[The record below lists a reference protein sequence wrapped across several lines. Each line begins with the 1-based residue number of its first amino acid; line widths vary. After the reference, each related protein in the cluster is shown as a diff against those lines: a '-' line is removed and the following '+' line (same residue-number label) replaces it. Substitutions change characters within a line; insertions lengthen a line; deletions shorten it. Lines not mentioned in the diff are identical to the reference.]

1 MLHSK
6 YVDAYIEKYEN
17 GELVFNEARIKL
29 IEWLKKE
36 ILSRDDLYFFH
47 DEMIEGYVAFSE
59 TWYFELD
66 DWEKFIAS
74 FVFMFYKERKKV
86 VFRIFILII
95 ARGAGK
101 NGFITTLAHFL
112 ISSAHNQEEYG
123 VTIVANSEDQAKVS
137 FDEAFN
143 TIIRHEQLSAIRT
156 RDTLFDKGDNPQE
169 PDGEFEPWKSRIYS
183 RETQSEL
190 KFATSNADTKDGG
203 RQGAIIFDEFHQ
215 FEDSELVKVF
225 TGGLGKKLY
234 GRQFFIGTKGF
245 VREGYF
251 DMMYNRCQR
260 ILNGEAK
267 FNGIFP
273 WVCELDDISEMD
285 DEDMW
290 EKANPA
296 LQKPLTERA
305 DNLLDTI
312 RDEYYD
318 LLDEPSGRPAFVT
331 KRMNFIEGNSEHSVA
346 SRDELMA
353 TNRPFPE
360 TTTIPIGGLD
370 YAGVR
375 DFAAVGALFVEN
387 NDTEFIWKTHS
398 YATKPFVDKYYGY
411 SNTANS
417 SLGSGIR
424 APIKAWEEKGLMT
437 VLDSETIDARYV
449 VNWFI
454 RAREKWGL
462 NIIVIDNYHS
472 RLILHLLEEEG
483 FIVKR
488 IGNVRR
494 IEPIIAPQIEDGFA
508 NSRFI
513 FGDNPLMR
521 WYTNNVYVK
530 ETANGKIF
538 EKKEKTRRKTDG
550 FSAFTHALYGTGY
563 EEFKEQHDTSSE
575 FILDKIIF

>member
-17 GELVFNEARIKL
+17 GELVFNEAREKL

-36 ILSRDDLYFFH
+36 ILPRDDLYYFN
-47 DEMIEGYVAFSE
+47 DEMIENYIAFSE
-59 TWYFELD
+59 AWYFKLD
-66 DWEKFIAS
+66 DWQKFIAS

-112 ISSAHNQEEYG
+112 ISSAHNQKEYG
-123 VTIVANSEDQAKVS
+123 ITIVANSEDQAKVS

-156 RDTLFDKGDNPQE
+156 RDTLFDKGDDAKE
-169 PDGEFEPWKSRIYS
+169 PNGEFEPWKSRIYS

-203 RQGAIIFDEFHQ
+203 RQGAVIFDEFHQ

-234 GRQFFIGTKGF
+234 SRQFFIGTKGF

-251 DMMYNRCQR
+251 DMMYNRCLR

-273 WVCELDDISEMD
+273 WICELDGISEMD
-285 DEDMW
+285 DEEMW
-290 EKANPA
+290 EKANPT

-318 LLDEPSGRPAFVT
+318 LLEEPSGRPAFVT

-353 TNRPFPE
+353 TDRPMPE

-370 YAGVR
+370 FASVR
-375 DFAAVGALFVEN
+375 DFASVGALFLEG
-387 NDTEFIWKTHS
+387 DEYIWKTHS
-398 YATKPFVDKYYGY
+398 YAVKSFVDKYYGY

-437 VLDSETIDARYV
+437 VVDEPTIDARYI
-449 VNWFI
+449 VNWFLE
-454 RAREKWGL
+454 AREKWGL
-462 NIIVIDNYHS
+462 SIIVIDNFQS
-472 RLILHLLEEEG
+472 RLIANLLEEEG
-483 FIVKR
+483 FTVIRIRSVKS
-488 IGNVRR
+488 
-494 IEPIIAPQIEDGFA
+494 IEPMVAKQIEDGFA
-508 NSRFI
+508 NEKFV

-530 ETANGKIF
+530 ETSKGKVF

-550 FSAFTHALYGTGY
+550 FSALVHALFGTES